1 MNAIL
6 PLVAVEQPP
15 ARQGSVRWPDPTTFA
30 IVGCAAVAMLAA
42 AALMTAL
49 GEAESAGPALGGNVA
64 LILFAVMSANRPY
77 RRYWGP
83 GLIFL
88 ALAGASGTALALLPA
103 AEHFVT
109 PSAVARFAIEGLHG
123 LAQLGAMAMMAFAW
137 ATAGRSVR
145 GARWSMTALA
155 VLVNLQLG
163 EAAAQALAGS
173 TNDAWAFAREL
184 LFAAWLLA
192 TVLGLTRRL
201 GGHIVTDQIVTRV
214 EHLAADPVDVL
225 REVDRHGDR
234 VR

>member
-6 PLVAVEQPP
+6 PLVAVEQTP
-15 ARQGSVRWPDPTTFA
+15 ARQGGVRWPDRTTRA
-30 IVGCAAVAMLAA
+30 ITGCAAAAMLAA
-42 AALMTAL
+42 AALLTAL
-49 GEAESAGPALGGNVA
+49 GEAESAGPALGGDVA
-64 LILFAVMSANRPY
+64 LILFAVMNANRPY
-77 RRYWGP
+77 RRYWAP

-88 ALAGASGTALALLPA
+88 ALAGASGIALALLPA
-103 AEHFVT
+103 AEHLVT

-145 GARWSMTALA
+145 GARWSMAALA
-155 VLVNLQLG
+155 MLVNLELG
-163 EAAAQALAGS
+163 AAAARALTGS
-173 TNDAWAFAREL
+173 TGETWTFAGEL

-201 GGHIVTDQIVTRV
+201 GGHTVTAQIVTR
-214 EHLAADPVDVL
+214 ADQLPTEPVDAL